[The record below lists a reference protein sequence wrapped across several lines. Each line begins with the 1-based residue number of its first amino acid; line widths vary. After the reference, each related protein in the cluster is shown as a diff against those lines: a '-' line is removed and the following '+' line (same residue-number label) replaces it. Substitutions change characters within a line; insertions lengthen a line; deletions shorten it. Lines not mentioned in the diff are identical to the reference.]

1 MDDSQG
7 ICVLKSLSQ
16 YMSWIDEF
24 EDMLSEEREIREF
37 ADKSV
42 RIPTVVDDEI
52 TGHDTYSLES
62 IQTRKSYSENR
73 SADDIPGNSWG
84 IHGKTAEE
92 SVPVDYDWFAKCTGT
107 EPMMAG
113 TILYGYFDTVDEVLV
128 RNETSMGHR
137 TASYYWID
145 KSEIEVL

>member
-1 MDDSQG
+1 
-7 ICVLKSLSQ
+7 
-16 YMSWIDEF
+16 MSWIDKF
-24 EDMLSEEREIREF
+24 EDMLSGEQKTCKFNDRRIRVP
-37 ADKSV
+37 A
-42 RIPTVVDDEI
+42 VVDDK
-52 TGHDTYSLES
+52 TKRYDTYSLES
-62 IQTRKSYSENR
+62 IQTRKSYSESR

-84 IHGKTAEE
+84 IHGETAEE
-92 SVPVDYDWFAKCTGT
+92 NVPVDYDWFAKCTGT

-145 KSEIEVL
+145 SSEIEIL